1 MTGDGPRPH
10 WLAGMLLA
18 WGAALALPACSAAP
32 GNGGG
37 KGVNGPTGG
46 TGTSPAATQRTEAQ
60 PAQAGGCN
68 LQAVQDL
75 LGQRGTEALT
85 EQARQR
91 SGARRARMYGP
102 GDMVT
107 RDYDLQRLNLE
118 LDDTGRVARIFCG

>member
-1 MTGDGPRPH
+1 MVGKDLSHFGLRPR
-10 WLAGMLLA
+10 WLAGALLA
-18 WGAALALPACSAAP
+18 WVAVLALPACSAAP
-32 GNGGG
+32 GGGS
-37 KGVNGPTGG
+37 GG
-46 TGTSPAATQRTEAQ
+46 TGGSSGPGASPADTTSA
-60 PAQAGGCN
+60 GCN

-75 LGQRGTEALT
+75 LGQRGTDALT

-118 LDDTGRVARIFCG
+118 LDDTGRIARIFCG

>member
-1 MTGDGPRPH
+1 MVGKDLSSAGPRPR
-10 WLAGMLLA
+10 WLAGAVLA
-18 WGAALALPACSAAP
+18 WVAVLALPACSAAS
-32 GNGGG
+32 GNSGGG
-37 KGVNGPTGG
+37 G
-46 TGTSPAATQRTEAQ
+46 ATARDT
-60 PAQAGGCN
+60 GCN